1 MTPRRN
7 PSDSHRANGPRR
19 GEASMTLRTTLPALG
34 VIAPYAG
41 VVEGNRP

>member
-19 GEASMTLRTTLPALG
+19 GEPAMTLRRTLPVLG
-34 VIAPYAG
+34 VIAPYAE